1 MWISIL
7 EDESTLNRLITKY
20 LEKEGY
26 QVRSYF
32 TGEDA
37 LRGLTLPTNLWV
49 IDIMLPDV
57 DGFSVFKEVKEHNPD
72 AYVVFISARNQD
84 IDRVVGLE
92 LGCDDYIPKPF
103 LVRELVIKVNKL
115 LKNSE
120 RRAETIELAP
130 YRILL
135 DKHMVYEGES
145 PVGLTVKEYD
155 LLVYLAANP
164 NNIRS
169 RCDIL
174 NQVWGYDYYG
184 TDRVVD
190 DTVRR
195 LRRKLPRLAIDTVY
209 GLGYRV
215 KKENK

>member
-1 MWISIL
+1 MWISVL

-37 LRGLTLPTNLWV
+37 LIGLALPTDLWV

-120 RRAETIELAP
+120 RRAETIDKAP

-135 DKHMVYEGES
+135 DKHMV
-145 PVGLTVKEYD
+145 
-155 LLVYLAANP
+155 N
-164 NNIRS
+164 
-169 RCDIL
+169 
-174 NQVWGYDYYG
+174 
-184 TDRVVD
+184 
-190 DTVRR
+190 
-195 LRRKLPRLAIDTVY
+195 
-209 GLGYRV
+209 
-215 KKENK
+215 

>member
-1 MWISIL
+1 M
-7 EDESTLNRLITKY
+7 
-20 LEKEGY
+20 
-26 QVRSYF
+26 
-32 TGEDA
+32 
-37 LRGLTLPTNLWV
+37 
-49 IDIMLPDV
+49 

-169 RCDIL
+169 RSDIL

>member
-1 MWISIL
+1 MWISVL
-7 EDESTLNRLITKY
+7 EDESTLNSLITKY

-26 QVRSYF
+26 QVRSYS
-32 TGEDA
+32 TGEGA
-37 LRGLTLPTNLWV
+37 LGGLALPTDLWV
-49 IDIMLPDV
+49 IDIMRPEV
-57 DGFSVFKEVKEHNPD
+57 DGFSVFKEVKAHNPSV
-72 AYVVFISARNQD
+72 YVVFISARNQD

-115 LKNSE
+115 LKAPE
-120 RRAETIELAP
+120 RRADVMELPP

-135 DKHMVYEGES
+135 EKHEVCEGES
-145 PVGLTVKEYD
+145 PMGLTVKEYD
-155 LLVYLAANP
+155 LLVYLAANQ
-164 NNIRS
+164 NNILGRS
-169 RCDIL
+169 DIL

-190 DTVRR
+190 DTIRR
-195 LRRKLPRLAIDTVY
+195 LRSKLPRLTIDTVY

>member
-169 RCDIL
+169 RSDIL
-174 NQVWGYDYYG
+174 NQVWGYYG

>member
-1 MWISIL
+1 MWISVL

-37 LRGLTLPTNLWV
+37 LIGLALPTDLWV

-120 RRAETIELAP
+120 RRAETIEMAP

-155 LLVYLAANP
+155 LLVYLAAKP

-169 RCDIL
+169 RSDIL

>member
-1 MWISIL
+1 MWISVL

-169 RCDIL
+169 RSDIL